1 MTNVRYINDTAARDI
16 AYIGPTENITSTKDE
31 TTTAE
36 KIIFNG
42 ERTYNA
48 FKMLNTEDVAK
59 ILCCSLAT
67 AREIMSR
74 QDFPLIK
81 VGKNYR
87 VSELAFAHW
96 LTNTY
101 DNVKQT
107 NNGRRRYS

>member
-16 AYIGPTENITSTKDE
+16 AYIGPTENITSSNNE
-31 TTTAE
+31 ITTAE
-36 KIIFNG
+36 EITLNN
-42 ERTYNA
+42 ERTYDA
-48 FKMLNTEDVAK
+48 FKMLNTDDVAK
-59 ILCCSLAT
+59 TLCCSLAT

-101 DNVKQT
+101 DNIKPI
-107 NNGRRRYS
+107 NNGRRRFS

>member
-1 MTNVRYINDTAARDI
+1 MVNYRFINNEIARDV
-16 AYIGPTENITSTKDE
+16 AYIGPTENITSSNNE
-31 TTTAE
+31 ITTAE
-36 KIIFNG
+36 EITLNN
-42 ERTYNA
+42 ERTYDA
-48 FKMLNTEDVAK
+48 FKMLNTDDVAK
-59 ILCCSLAT
+59 TLCCSLAT

-107 NNGRRRYS
+107 NNGRRRFS

>member
-1 MTNVRYINDTAARDI
+1 MNNIRYINDSIARDI
-16 AYIGPTENITSTKDE
+16 AYIGPAENITSTKDE

-36 KIIFNG
+36 EIVFNG
-42 ERTYNA
+42 ERTYDA
-48 FKMLNTEDVAK
+48 FKMLNTGDVAK
-59 ILCCSLAT
+59 TLCCSLAT
-67 AREIMSR
+67 ARVIMSR

-101 DNVKQT
+101 DNIKLT
-107 NNGRRRYS
+107 NNGRRKFL